1 MYSNY
6 LNSNSGIAG
15 HALKIKKITASAAL
29 SANDSGSII
38 LVNPAAATEVDLPR
52 LSDAGVGW
60 YCKIVLTE
68 DTDGSDQG
76 MGAKVNIDFGSGN
89 DVVGLIG
96 DTGDGAAGD
105 QAVDG
110 DDFIACTANAS
121 PGDMF
126 DIFTDGERWYVHG
139 VAKDASEVPFATA
152 AG

>member
-38 LVNPAAATEVDLPR
+38 LVNPAAATAVDLPS

>member
-15 HALKIKKITASAAL
+15 HALKIKKITASEAL

-38 LVNPAAATEVDLPR
+38 LVNPAAATEVDLPS

>member
-15 HALKIKKITASAAL
+15 HALKIKMITASAAL

-38 LVNPAAATEVDLPR
+38 LVNPAAATEVDLPS

>member
-38 LVNPAAATEVDLPR
+38 LVNPAAATEVDLPS

>member
-38 LVNPAAATEVDLPR
+38 LVNPAAATEVDLPS

-139 VAKDASEVPFATA
+139 VAKDASEVPFANA

>member
-38 LVNPAAATEVDLPR
+38 LVNPAAATEVDLPS

-139 VAKDASEVPFATA
+139 MAKDASEVPFATA

>member
-38 LVNPAAATEVDLPR
+38 LVNPAAATEVDLPS

-110 DDFIACTANAS
+110 DDFIACTANEIH
-121 PGDMF
+121 GDMF